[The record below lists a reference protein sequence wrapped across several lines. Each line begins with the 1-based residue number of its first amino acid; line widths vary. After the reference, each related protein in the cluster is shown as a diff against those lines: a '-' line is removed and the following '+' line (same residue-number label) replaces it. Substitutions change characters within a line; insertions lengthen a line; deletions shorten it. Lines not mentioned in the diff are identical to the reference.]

1 MYDMNGDH
9 IRTDVAAL
17 LHATTGILQSIE
29 VPVVVLHV
37 AFTDTLQA
45 KYLARSS
52 TMLTFFST
60 ELPGSLK
67 LPGDDSALLPFFS
80 FFPGVGA

>member
-1 MYDMNGDH
+1 MYDMNRDH

-29 VPVVVLHV
+29 VPVVLHV
-37 AFTDTLQA
+37 ACIDTLKA
-45 KYLARSS
+45 KHLARSS
-52 TMLTFFST
+52 TMLTLFSF
-60 ELPGSLK
+60 EPLGSLK